1 VAQLD
6 LRLDIQYLRLVPPVS
21 AVWEHPCMKPMTAD
35 EQAEHAQ
42 VCLAIRSALSTLRL
56 TRCKDED
63 VRVAAAR
70 LEEWLANNDGRW
82 VK

>member
-1 VAQLD
+1 MENMA
-6 LRLDIQYLRLVPPVS
+6 
-21 AVWEHPCMKPMTAD
+21 MTEA
-35 EQAEHAQ
+35 EQAEHVQ
-42 VCLAIRSALSTLRL
+42 VCLAIRGALSALRL

-70 LEEWLANNDGRW
+70 LEEWLGNNDGRW